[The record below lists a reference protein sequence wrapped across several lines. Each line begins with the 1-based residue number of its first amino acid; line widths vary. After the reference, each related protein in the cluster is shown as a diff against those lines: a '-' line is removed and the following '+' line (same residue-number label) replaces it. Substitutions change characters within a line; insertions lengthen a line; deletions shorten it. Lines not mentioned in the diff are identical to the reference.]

1 MKTVRPWDH
10 GAAEC
15 GEAVELFIEQPT
27 ECHADGDGRRL
38 FVYRRNHAVRV
49 PGNNVAMLSKDVPSI
64 MRGAMFLSLRP
75 ERQSSARLD
84 IVRECYH
91 SWQFRIALVEV

>member
-1 MKTVRPWDH
+1 METGGDY
-10 GAAEC
+10 
-15 GEAVELFIEQPT
+15 LFI
-27 ECHADGDGRRL
+27 G
-38 FVYRRNHAVRV
+38 RNHAVRV